1 MAVLVRPFRAAFL
14 AASLLAVAPFE
25 AAMAQGGPVVGA
37 PGGASQTAPSNSE
50 GFRAGGTGVIGSTQV
65 APSTGTVRPAPRRP
79 RRQQVR
85 RARPRPRPVATA
97 PAATAPVPGDAA
109 PAAPLSGTVPTPR

>member
-1 MAVLVRPFRAAFL
+1 MALPVRAFRAALL
-14 AASLLAVAPFE
+14 AASLLVAAPFE
-25 AAMAQGGPVVGA
+25 AVMAQGGPVVGA

-50 GFRAGGTGVIGSTQV
+50 GFRAGGTGVIGSSQV
-65 APSTGTVRPAPRRP
+65 APRTGTVRPAPQRP

-85 RARPRPRPVATA
+85 RTRPRPRPAATT

-109 PAAPLSGTVPTPR
+109 PAAPFPGTVPTPR